1 MANLQL
7 SAAKKMFKEI
17 PVPIGD
23 ILSKNPKEFGC
34 FGFNIADIDLTFA
47 KSQAQLTSYYKEVP
61 LENKDY
67 CAEFLKAVRESPS
80 KMMDFSKFAENSPF
94 GETMKAA

>member
-17 PVPIGD
+17 PIPLGD

-34 FGFNIADIDLTFA
+34 FGFNIADVDLTFA
-47 KSQAQLTSYYKEVP
+47 KSQA
-61 LENKDY
+61 
-67 CAEFLKAVRESPS
+67 
-80 KMMDFSKFAENSPF
+80 
-94 GETMKAA
+94 